1 MDSDTTRC
9 RTPEGRGMP
18 SLAAQPRQRASRCL
32 PRSSRGRA
40 GGPSPPAPPSAA
52 RLPAIRADHVRQPSR
67 SSMTR
72 GMLHPSAARST
83 SPQVGKSS
91 SFTYAN
97 PRVIH
102 WGRGSVA
109 HLEPELARL
118 KADSVALVTTRSV
131 LPAVEALPIKA
142 MATVVIAQHAPMSQI
157 DAAVDECAG
166 ARGIVSFGG
175 GSAIDAAKIIS
186 VRLADG
192 GSPPPHVAIPTTL
205 SVAELAAGA
214 GYTNE
219 AGDKAGMRD
228 PRLMVESVIYD
239 ADLTLA
245 TPMQLWL
252 STGIRAL
259 DHAVEGFLAPGEH
272 PFNDVMALE
281 AIRRLFESL
290 PRAKAAPNDAD
301 VRTENQLAAWFS
313 FTLPSASAGGLSHTM
328 GKQIGARHGIP
339 HGVTSCLLLP
349 HVMRYLTKRLP
360 DRMGVLSQAMGG
372 SPADLVQNLIASLSL
387 PQHLGAFA
395 VREPELRRAAAE
407 CSGKHSVEDLT
418 HIYISAL

>member
-1 MDSDTTRC
+1 M
-9 RTPEGRGMP
+9 
-18 SLAAQPRQRASRCL
+18 AQ
-32 PRSSRGRA
+32 
-40 GGPSPPAPPSAA
+40 
-52 RLPAIRADHVRQPSR
+52 
-67 SSMTR
+67 
-72 GMLHPSAARST
+72 
-83 SPQVGKSS
+83 
-91 SFTYAN
+91 
-97 PRVIH
+97 
-102 WGRGSVA
+102 
-109 HLEPELARL
+109 LEPELARL
-118 KADSVALVTTRSV
+118 KADRVALITTRSL
-131 LPAVEALPIKA
+131 LPAVDVLPIKPIV
-142 MATVVIAQHAPMSQI
+142 TVVIAQHAPMSQI
-157 DAAVDECAG
+157 DAGVEECAG
-166 ARGIVSFGG
+166 ARGIVSYGG

-252 STGIRAL
+252 STGVRAL

-281 AIRRLFESL
+281 AIRRLFDSL

-372 SPADLVQNLIASLSL
+372 SPADLVQDLIASLSL
-387 PQHLGAFA
+387 PQHIEAYGIS
-395 VREPELRRAAAE
+395 ETELRRAAGELA
-407 CSGKHSVEDLT
+407 GNHSSEDLLA
-418 HIYISAL
+418 IYVAAI